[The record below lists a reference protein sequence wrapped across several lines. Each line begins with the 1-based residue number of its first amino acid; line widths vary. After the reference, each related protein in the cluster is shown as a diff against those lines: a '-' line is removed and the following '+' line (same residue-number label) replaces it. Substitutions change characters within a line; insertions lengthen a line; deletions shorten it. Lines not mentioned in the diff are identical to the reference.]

1 MLDAIQLTLI
11 SYLMLDAI
19 QLEAGCHNTECYSN
33 YAGCHTVGSN
43 TEATLCW
50 MPYSWQ

>member
-1 MLDAIQLTLI
+1 MLDAIQLATLV
-11 SYLMLDAI
+11 I
-19 QLEAGCHNTECYSN
+19 QKLP

-50 MPYSWQ
+50 MPYS

>member
-11 SYLMLDAI
+11 ENLP
-19 QLEAGCHNTECYSN
+19 
-33 YAGCHTVGSN
+33 YAGYHTVGSN

-50 MPYSWQ
+50 MPYS